1 MSDKPGDREHF
12 DQEMAE
18 LERELEQE
26 LAELPGSDREDV
38 QRRPHLAYAIL
49 YCEDIE
55 DLSDFYC
62 GVFGFDRRYESGS
75 TVELHAGSIVLTIAN
90 EGELIG
96 TCGLD
101 RIPAPFEGRSS
112 LSFLVEDVDGC
123 CEAAIALGARVEHE
137 PHDTDWGMRSC
148 WLSDPAGHLIE
159 IGRFSH

>member
-1 MSDKPGDREHF
+1 MRREEDDFLDR
-12 DQEMAE
+12 EMAE

-26 LAELPGSDREDV
+26 LADLPGSDREDA
-38 QRRPHLAYAIL
+38 QRRPHLAYAVL

-55 DLSDFYC
+55 DLSEFYC

-75 TVELHAGSIVLTIAN
+75 TVELHAGSIVLTIAE
-90 EGELIG
+90 EGQLLD

-123 CEAAIALGARVEHE
+123 CEAAVAMGARIVRE
-137 PHDTDWGMRSC
+137 PYDTDWDMRSC
-148 WLSDPAGHLIE
+148 WLTDPAGHLIE
-159 IGRFSH
+159 IGRYSR

>member
-1 MSDKPGDREHF
+1 MSRRPEDPDHL
-12 DQEMAE
+12 DQEMLE

-26 LAELPGSDREDV
+26 LAELPGSDRENV

-55 DLSDFYC
+55 DLSEFYC
-62 GVFGFDRRYESGS
+62 AVFGFDRRYESGS
-75 TVELHAGSIVLTIAN
+75 TVELHAGSIILTIAD
-90 EGELIG
+90 EGQLIE

-101 RIPAPFEGRSS
+101 RLPAPFEGRSS

-123 CEAAIALGARVEHE
+123 CEAAVALGARIEKD

-159 IGRFSH
+159 IGRFAR

>member
-1 MSDKPGDREHF
+1 MNRDHEPDHL
-12 DQEMAE
+12 DQEMLE

-26 LAELPGSDREDV
+26 LADMPGSDREDA
-38 QRRPHLAYAIL
+38 QRRPHLAYAVL

-55 DLSDFYC
+55 DLSEFYC
-62 GVFGFDRRYESGS
+62 AVFGFDRRYESGS
-75 TVELHAGSIVLTIAN
+75 TVELHAGSIILTIAA
-90 EGELIG
+90 EDQLLE
-96 TCGLD
+96 TCGLG

-123 CEAAIALGARVEHE
+123 CEAAVSLGARMEKE

-159 IGRFSH
+159 IGRFSR

>member
-1 MSDKPGDREHF
+1 MKAKSDGTDHF

-18 LERELEQE
+18 LERGLEQD
-26 LAELPGSDREDV
+26 LADLPGSDREDI
-38 QRRPHLAYAIL
+38 QRRPHLAYAVL

-62 GVFGFDRRYESGS
+62 AVFGFDRRYESGS
-75 TVELHAGSIVLTIAN
+75 TVELQAGSVILTIAD

-123 CEAAIALGARVEHE
+123 CEAAVARGARIERE
-137 PHDTDWGMRSC
+137 PHDTDWDMRSC
-148 WLSDPAGHLIE
+148 WLRDPAGHIIE
-159 IGRFSH
+159 IGRYSR